1 METDK
6 GHKSRNKAAEERDKG
21 KKKKIRRSK
30 PIKNQLKSFSIYY
43 INIRDLK
50 CKILSFEEIIRTTNP
65 TVIAITETHMYDDY
79 ELKIQGYEPFRNDRN
94 EDGGGVMFLV
104 KTELKFIT
112 LEVKRTSEHLESLW
126 ILINNNKVKLR
137 VGVVYFPQE
146 QDQNLKEIYKIIKEQ
161 VQESGRHDESVMIVG
176 DFNCKIGKDIEENHK
191 LVTKGGR
198 KLKKFV
204 EKEGL
209 KIMNSLENCNGTWTR
224 DEKGVKSILD
234 YVIVDEEFAE
244 HITEMKIHD
253 KDKDI
258 SPFNL
263 KQINTKKI
271 KMVYSD
277 HNPIVVKTDLVLMKI
292 QTQEKRKKIVMTRE
306 GREKY
311 NLDLQKEGVSK
322 LFDESDNIEEA
333 YVKWESKV
341 MEHPAN
347 CCDKKSSC
355 ASYFQPN
362 TILMNQKCSLI

>member
-1 METDK
+1 
-6 GHKSRNKAAEERDKG
+6 
-21 KKKKIRRSK
+21 
-30 PIKNQLKSFSIYY
+30 
-43 INIRDLK
+43 
-50 CKILSFEEIIRTTNP
+50 
-65 TVIAITETHMYDDY
+65 
-79 ELKIQGYEPFRNDRN
+79 
-94 EDGGGVMFLV
+94 
-104 KTELKFIT
+104 
-112 LEVKRTSEHLESLW
+112 
-126 ILINNNKVKLR
+126 
-137 VGVVYFPQE
+137 
-146 QDQNLKEIYKIIKEQ
+146 
-161 VQESGRHDESVMIVG
+161 
-176 DFNCKIGKDIEENHK
+176 
-191 LVTKGGR
+191 
-198 KLKKFV
+198 
-204 EKEGL
+204 
-209 KIMNSLENCNGTWTR
+209 MNSLENCNGTWTR

-277 HNPIVVKTDLVLMKI
+277 DNPIVVKTDLVLMKI

-341 MEHPAN
+341 MEIR
-347 CCDKKSSC
+347 KKNETTRKLTEKRVSKSMRLLLKEKKNLKKEL
-355 ASYFQPN
+355 AEQK
-362 TILMNQKCSLI
+362 TQEKMEKLNQIKEQVLREEARLLLLLLYADN